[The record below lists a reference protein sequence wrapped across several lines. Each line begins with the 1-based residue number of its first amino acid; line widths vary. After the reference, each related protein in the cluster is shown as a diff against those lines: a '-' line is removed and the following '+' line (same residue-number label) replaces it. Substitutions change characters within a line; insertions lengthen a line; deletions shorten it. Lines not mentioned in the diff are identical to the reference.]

1 MSDPIT
7 EMLADLNATMAGVTV
22 PFTTASAAD
31 NVYEAYV
38 FSLVV
43 AAAAESGGRISYY
56 DRFANEVKDLVFRG
70 SPGLL
75 HARGRRFTHAVIR
88 FGQAPPI
95 EVHLR
100 VKVRGTSGSDG
111 ECDILIIDSHTADTS
126 RHKDAVPKGSSCEL
140 AIECKYYLVPLPIEA
155 ATAFSGRSG
164 DRSSL
169 NALFAANR
177 ASPQV
182 SKFLWNKKWMFEL
195 GLLPSTRQVAYL
207 KALVRETF
215 KKYTAKY
222 DPGHLV

>member
-1 MSDPIT
+1 MSDAVM
-7 EMLADLNATMAGVTV
+7 EMLAELNAAMAGVTV

-43 AAAAESGGRISYY
+43 AAAAESGGRITYCDRY
-56 DRFANEVKDLVFRG
+56 DIEVKDLVFRG

-100 VKVRGTSGSDG
+100 VKVRGGSGSHG

-126 RHKDAVPKGSSCEL
+126 RRRDEAPPGGSCLL

-155 ATAFSGRSG
+155 ATAFSGRCG
-164 DRSSL
+164 DRSKL
-169 NALFAANR
+169 AALFAANR
-177 ASPQV
+177 TSPQI
-182 SKFLWNKKWMFEL
+182 SQFLWNKKWMFEL

-215 KKYTAKY
+215 KRYTGKH
-222 DPGHLV
+222 DPGHFV